1 MATKSKTKKK
11 NTELDRIMDY
21 LCDLATDLE
30 CLQDEVQD
38 GSISPNRISDEIDY
52 IVRDINRFLKN
63 GE

>member
-1 MATKSKTKKK
+1 MNTKTKKK
-11 NTELDRIMDY
+11 NKELDRIMDY

-38 GSISPNRISDEIDY
+38 GSISPNRISDEIDH
-52 IVRDINRFLKN
+52 IVRDINRILKN